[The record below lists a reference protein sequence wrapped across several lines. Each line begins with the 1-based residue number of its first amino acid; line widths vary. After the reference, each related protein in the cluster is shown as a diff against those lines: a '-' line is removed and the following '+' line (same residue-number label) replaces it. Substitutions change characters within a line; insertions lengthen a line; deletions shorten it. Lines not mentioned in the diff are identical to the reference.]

1 MNKYYIDFELENYK
15 KHVPRLYKQLERKTY
30 EIKKKKIWEH
40 YNLLGWKEKE
50 SPNPFSSVAIFK
62 EFIKTKVSKDQIF
75 LKPLLELEKPSITEI
90 KINLEEQRQKQIA
103 EQRQKQIIEQRQKQI
118 IEQRQK
124 QLEEQKQIIEQKQIA
139 EQKQVIPFFDYK
151 ESKIESGKNSF
162 CFIIAS
168 YNNENYIK
176 FNLYSIIYQNY
187 KNWRIIYV
195 NDCSTDKT
203 KELFS
208 EIVKK
213 NEIEDKVIYIQN
225 KTNMKQAFSKYTAY
239 QLLGNDEIGVVLD
252 GDDWLSNNLVL
263 TILNNFY
270 NQKNCLMAYSGSK
283 LFRDNRIIKHFY
295 PVEYSKEIKEHNN
308 YRSSG
313 QFYFSHLRTGK
324 GILFKQIPKSY
335 MQMNDKWLDRVTDW
349 ADMFC
354 IAELAGNRV
363 EAIPE
368 LLHIYN
374 VENSKLY
381 ENSFYNDYSSTQRKE
396 IESHI
401 VSLPKLTLVE
411 KLIEKEDK
419 IHIVMCCWKRFYLLE
434 EILESL
440 NQQLINKQICLHIL
454 NNNPEAKI
462 KLDENIN
469 NYVEKFEKLEIY
481 VSNFNNEFVSFLRFY
496 YVKDLIKKN
505 EINYVIFIDDDQ
517 IFNKGWVRS
526 LYKLREPNS
535 YIGWYCKSWD
545 KDRIDYWNDSTLS
558 YLDVYGNMNKD
569 VEIDYIGPGGSI
581 IDATMFKEESELW
594 NLPENKEEVYKMD
607 DIWLSYI
614 VKKKNWKLK
623 RSFLPEEGK
632 YKKNYSVQN
641 IALSTKVSNEKRSF
655 HSSLI
660 RS

>member
-1 MNKYYIDFELENYK
+1 M
-15 KHVPRLYKQLERKTY
+15 
-30 EIKKKKIWEH
+30 
-40 YNLLGWKEKE
+40 
-50 SPNPFSSVAIFK
+50 
-62 EFIKTKVSKDQIF
+62 
-75 LKPLLELEKPSITEI
+75 
-90 KINLEEQRQKQIA
+90 
-103 EQRQKQIIEQRQKQI
+103 
-118 IEQRQK
+118 
-124 QLEEQKQIIEQKQIA
+124 
-139 EQKQVIPFFDYK
+139 
-151 ESKIESGKNSF
+151 
-162 CFIIAS
+162 
-168 YNNENYIK
+168 
-176 FNLYSIIYQNY
+176 YSIIYQNY

-195 NDCSTDKT
+195 NDYSTDKT

-252 GDDWLSNNLVL
+252 GDDWLSNNQVL
-263 TILNNFY
+263 TKLNNFY

-374 VENSKLY
+374 IDNSKLY

-401 VSLPKLTLVE
+401 VSLPKLTLVD